1 MKSHLFFVLLATSL
15 VAIFVRTPLEGGDAV
30 KPVNLEKL
38 NTESDETDPFPSADG
53 LSLLYATNAFG
64 TFDIFQAKRTSAT
77 VNWPSGKPLV
87 ASKDADERSPFLFK
101 GSLYYASNEVPDAK
115 FKDLKNFDLYQKAGE
130 RAPIPVQ
137 ALCDKTDE
145 MYPWIT
151 PAGKE
156 FYFSRKTD
164 DGWTQFVANGPT
176 PGPIGK
182 ERPVGFPAGFH
193 RATLTPSA
201 TVMYLQGP
209 LENDRVGIF
218 RSKRSKVGDKW
229 SAPEP
234 VTALNHP
241 EAKRGDLA
249 PCLNVDGTRL
259 YFASDRPGGRG
270 GLDLW
275 SVPLSQLK

>member
-1 MKSHLFFVLLATSL
+1 MKHLLPFAVGAVLGFLCFCIPSSQA
-15 VAIFVRTPLEGGDAV
+15 GDAV
-30 KPVNLEKL
+30 KPVNLGKI
-38 NTESDETDPFPSADG
+38 NTEADETDPFLSADA
-53 LSLLYATNAFG
+53 LSLYYATNAFG
-64 TFDIFQAKRTSAT
+64 SFDIFLAKRSAASA
-77 VNWPSGKPLV
+77 NWLAGKPFI
-87 ASKDADERSPFLFK
+87 ASKEADERSPFLHR
-101 GSLYYASNEVPDAK
+101 GVLYYASNEIPDPK
-115 FKDLKNFDLYQKAGE
+115 FKDLKNFDLYQRAGE

-137 ALCDKTDE
+137 ALCERSDE

-164 DGWTQFVANGPT
+164 DGWMQFMAQGPS

-182 ERPVGFPAGFH
+182 DRPVGFPAGFH

-201 TVMYLQGP
+201 TLMYLQGP
-209 LENDRVGIF
+209 LGEDRVGIF
-218 RSKRSKVGDKW
+218 RSKRSRVGEKW

-234 VTALNHP
+234 VKALNHP

-249 PCLNVDGTRL
+249 PCLNADGTRL
-259 YFASDRPGGRG
+259 YFASDRPGGKG

-275 SVPLSQLK
+275 SVPTSQLK